1 MKRTS
6 SFSVI
11 ISPRIRRNPPR
22 LATKSSTDLKFARP
36 TWLKSSLERLAISSD
51 RSRAS
56 SLRRRTLSNSA
67 IAFSAVSATPLR
79 TSIIFL
85 PPSSDSS
92 HVYALGILSA
102 LAAMSAYRSAYGD
115 SFWINSST
123 SLHSAIAF
131 TTVLLPTENKNE
143 SRSPLSGSYSG

>member
-22 LATKSSTDLKFARP
+22 LATKSSTDLKLARP

-79 TSIIFL
+79 TSIIL
-85 PPSSDSS
+85 PPSSDPS
-92 HVYALGILSA
+92 HVCALGILPA

-115 SFWINSST
+115 SFWIRSST

-131 TTVLLPTENKNE
+131 TTDLLPTWNNNE
-143 SRSPLSGSYSG
+143 SRSPLSGSKPG